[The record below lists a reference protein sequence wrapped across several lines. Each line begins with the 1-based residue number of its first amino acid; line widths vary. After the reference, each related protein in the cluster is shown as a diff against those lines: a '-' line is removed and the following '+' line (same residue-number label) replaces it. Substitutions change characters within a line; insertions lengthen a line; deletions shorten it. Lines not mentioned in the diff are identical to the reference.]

1 VDDNNN
7 IEQQFESQVS
17 EDAFE
22 GDPVLAEYQTA
33 EWQAHWLEELESAR
47 KERKKFDERGEKTIK
62 RYADERKETEAG
74 RSDYNIFFANTEI
87 KMAALYAR
95 TPDPIV
101 TRRFSDA
108 NDDVSRV
115 AANLLQRSITYE
127 LETEQFDSKVK
138 QILFDRLVP
147 GVGIGWARLD
157 QTEQEVEQQTAA
169 IDPATGEQVTY
180 VETQT
185 QITGQLADIDYVA
198 WNDFLWSPARL
209 WTDVRWVDRRIPMS
223 KQAVQDRFK
232 NTCPADV
239 LAELPFSLPTK
250 TSDEIKRDYQPKN
263 TTVATVDVHEI
274 WDKEHGLIWWVA
286 QGSSVPLDVQDDR
299 TQFEGFFPTPLP
311 PLGRFTTSTTIPISD
326 FKLVQDQYNEL
337 DFLNDRAAKKLQAI
351 RTMFLFDSKDM
362 TLRDLFNAPD
372 LQGIPVKNW
381 DTFQTERGGMRGS
394 IEFIDNSTIVTEYSL
409 MIDARDKVKAQ
420 IYEVEGISDIM
431 RGASQMYDSAA
442 ATNAKATLGSTRL
455 AVMQKDTAEYIGRL
469 LRLKAHLICKFYQ
482 PEFIVKRAGVIAEPD
497 QQYVEQAIA
506 LLKDDQLSG
515 FRLLVSTDSIQLPNM
530 NQHKRE
536 KSEALQALTAL
547 LGQAIPA
554 AQQMPQLAAFVGQAA
569 KWLITDYA
577 GSEQLEGY
585 LDQMIDKMAQQ
596 AAQASAQPPKPSEAE
611 LKAQSQKELA
621 QVELQKAQI
630 KEQGNVQSAQIAAD
644 AKKEVAML
652 QAQLE
657 QRDQQMDAW
666 KAQTDAQLRAMKLH
680 IEGTRAAH
688 ENALDLADLRGGL

>member
-1 VDDNNN
+1 MDDNNN

-22 GDPVLAEYQTA
+22 GDPVLAEYQTPD
-33 EWQAHWLEELESAR
+33 WQHRWLEELESAR

-62 RYADERKETEAG
+62 RYADERKESEAN

-127 LETEQFDSKVK
+127 LESEQFDSKVK

-157 QTEQEVEQQTAA
+157 QTEQEVEQETVA
-169 IDPATGEQVTY
+169 IDPATGEPVTY

-198 WNDFLWSPARL
+198 WNDFLWSPSRL
-209 WTDVRWVDRRIPMS
+209 WTDVRWVTRRIPMS
-223 KQAVQDRFK
+223 KQAVQDRFE
-232 NTCPADV
+232 NTCPADA
-239 LAELPFSLPTK
+239 LSALPFALPTK
-250 TSDEIKRDYQPKN
+250 TSDDIKRDYQPKN

-286 QGSSVPLDVQDDR
+286 QGSPVPLDVQDDR

-311 PLGRFTTSTTIPISD
+311 PLGRFTTSSTIPISD

-351 RTMFLFDSKDM
+351 RTMFSYDSKDV

-381 DTFQTERGGMRGS
+381 DTFQAERGGLRGS
-394 IEFIDNSTIVTEYSL
+394 IEFIDNSTIVNEYSL

-442 ATNAKATLGSTRL
+442 ATNAKVTLGSTRL

-506 LLKDDQLSG
+506 LLKDDQLNG
-515 FRLLVSTDSIQLPNM
+515 FRLLVSTDSIQLPNV

-596 AAQASAQPPKPSEAE
+596 AAQTSAQPPKPSEAE
-611 LKAQSQKELA
+611 VKAQAQMQLA